1 MGVVIGGEKAWR
13 RYRKGDIAIAYHW
26 INGEPSMVLFP
37 GNRTASKSVVPFV
50 IPLSVGHQYVNSD
63 GHPNLLNAMSAA
75 VDAAQCLGMAPEMS
89 TVHRIIDAIVE
100 GMPDLVMMPPEPSWA
115 NQPRP
120 GPAVGELAIKVD
132 GRTVHE
138 APVTAPE
145 VSA

>member
-1 MGVVIGGEKAWR
+1 MSIVIGGEKAWR
-13 RYRKGDIAIAYHW
+13 KYRKGDIGISYHW
-26 INGEPSMVLFP
+26 IDGEPAMVLFP
-37 GNRTASKSVVPFV
+37 ANRQSSRLVTPFV
-50 IPLSVGHQYVNSD
+50 IKLSIGHQYVNSD
-63 GHPNLLNAMSAA
+63 GHPNLLHAMSAA

-115 NQPRP
+115 SQVPT

-145 VSA
+145 VTA